1 MKHANN
7 AWRTA
12 LLACALCCLIPTAR
26 ACGHCLEDRVASV
39 YDHALVEHSK
49 QNKQVMMYLVWD
61 GPVDRNAATRQW
73 LLKAL
78 GAVRGVVAHSVRV
91 SLEPPT
97 IALAYDPLQT
107 RSADLEKALQGK
119 LSAKGMTASALPM

>member
-26 ACGHCLEDRVASV
+26 ACGHCLEDRVALV

-49 QNKQVMMYLVWD
+49 QNKQVMMYLVFD
-61 GPVDRNAATRQW
+61 GPVDRTAATRQW

-78 GAVRGVVAHSVRV
+78 GAVPGVVAHSVRV

-97 IALAYDPLQT
+97 IALAYDPLHT
-107 RSADLEKALQGK
+107 RSVDLEKALQGK